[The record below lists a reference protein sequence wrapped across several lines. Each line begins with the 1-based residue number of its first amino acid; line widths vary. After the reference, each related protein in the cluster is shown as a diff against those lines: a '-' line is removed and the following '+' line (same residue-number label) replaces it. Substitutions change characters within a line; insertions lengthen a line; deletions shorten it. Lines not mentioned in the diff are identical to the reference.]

1 MAGSPCVS
9 GSGRFCRAVG
19 CLCGGSQI
27 GFLLRLL
34 LFQIIIVVSNI
45 INQCSHRQ
53 IENPGRSFVDEISV
67 MGDVENGSGVMNQR
81 VFQNLLR
88 GDIQMVGRLIE
99 DQEVRLREH
108 QLRQGNTPAFAAA
121 QIADALKDIVAGEE
135 KCRQHISDLRVV
147 HIRVGVLQLVK
158 ERLVHVQNLVFLIV
172 VTDMHLGT

>member
-1 MAGSPCVS
+1 
-9 GSGRFCRAVG
+9 
-19 CLCGGSQI
+19 
-27 GFLLRLL
+27 
-34 LFQIIIVVSNI
+34 
-45 INQCSHRQ
+45 
-53 IENPGRSFVDEISV
+53 
-67 MGDVENGSGVMNQR
+67 MGDVENGSGIMNQR

-108 QLRQGNTPAFAAA
+108 QLRQGNTSAFAAA
-121 QIADALKDIVAGEE
+121 QIADEE

>member
-1 MAGSPCVS
+1 
-9 GSGRFCRAVG
+9 
-19 CLCGGSQI
+19 
-27 GFLLRLL
+27 
-34 LFQIIIVVSNI
+34 
-45 INQCSHRQ
+45 
-53 IENPGRSFVDEISV
+53 
-67 MGDVENGSGVMNQR
+67 MGDVENGSGIMNQR

-108 QLRQGNTPAFAAA
+108 QLRQGNTSAFAAA